1 MTEAA
6 YEDGTNREHER
17 LYSEVVADEPGYF
30 YIYLSNDGTEGGE
43 AYFDDFTILTLE
55 SYIVQQTDFYPYGLI
70 ARNFVRAGEKETK
83 ELFQGKAYEELTG
96 WYDFHARQYDAALGR
111 WFGVDPQDQFAS
123 PYLAMGNNPVM
134 MVDPDGELAWFV
146 PIIIGA
152 VVGGTAGG
160 VIAHNNGQDW
170 WKGAIVGGLIG
181 AAVGTGV
188 SAAVGA
194 KGGITG
200 ITVGNSVSSTAPLT
214 KAWGITSTAIQSA
227 NVNMAITALG
237 GGNLDNVYKSGLVGA
252 ASGAF
257 TASGGFGMV
266 SAWGSK
272 SKGMQFAGRQLY
284 QGIGTAGRS
293 IGNNWAMGRDPF
305 SRVTVGAGPVN
316 LTFGKGQRL
325 LQWQNN
331 IGNIATNA
339 FGLGNLAF
347 GGNIKP
353 DFNNL
358 TFVYSG
364 GIIDRFADPTEYD
377 SGFGAF
383 SVIGNSNVNGEIYPH
398 ELHHLWQSRSM
409 GDAFLPNYATNGVFG
424 LILNKF
430 KYFTSYGGN
439 RYPAFISPTRNFFET
454 IPDFFPW
461 W

>member
-1 MTEAA
+1 
-6 YEDGTNREHER
+6 
-17 LYSEVVADEPGYF
+17 
-30 YIYLSNDGTEGGE
+30 
-43 AYFDDFTILTLE
+43 
-55 SYIVQQTDFYPYGLI
+55 
-70 ARNFVRAGEKETK
+70 
-83 ELFQGKAYEELTG
+83 
-96 WYDFHARQYDAALGR
+96 
-111 WFGVDPQDQFAS
+111 
-123 PYLAMGNNPVM
+123 M
-134 MVDPDGELAWFV
+134 MVDPDGELAFFV

-152 VVGGTAGG
+152 VVGATAGG

-200 ITVGNSVSSTAPLT
+200 ITVGNSVSSSAPLT

-227 NVNMAITALG
+227 NVNMATTALG

-266 SAWGSK
+266 SGWGSK
-272 SKGMQFAGRQLY
+272 SKSMQFAGRQLY

-347 GGNIKP
+347 GGSAE
-353 DFNNL
+353 FNWEHL
-358 TFVYSG
+358 TPMYGGGLIDKYFVG
-364 GIIDRFADPTEYD
+364 TW
-377 SGFGAF
+377 GAHSILYRTDQF
-383 SVIGNSNVNGEIYPH
+383 REEGNSLIAH
-398 ELHHLWQSRSM
+398 ELHHVWQSRAM
-409 GDAFLPNYATNGVFG
+409 GDSYLAHYAGQGLLGMLMRRPINFGNAAMHPNYFENLAYYFRWFG
-424 LILNKF
+424 
-430 KYFTSYGGN
+430 Y
-439 RYPAFISPTRNFFET
+439 
-454 IPDFFPW
+454 
-461 W
+461 